1 MGSSADSAKEH
12 VSPSPSLRCL
22 PLTVTL
28 HLSSFCNQIARVLI
42 IVSSKIW
49 LCATL
54 NIPIS
59 AFPPPTSNIY
69 ATQLSLLHSY
79 RSLLF
84 TCRLWLW
91 LMDRLQEGWFFRSNK
106 QKEAICILASCSR
119 RTCRR
124 LHHSTL
130 SLSLKTARTVVD
142 KMCFY
147 VGWEAD
153 MYITQKADLHI
164 IHWIQTQD
172 MLSVSLMTMMIITS
186 KFVQH
191 FGIWSYT
198 WPLLETSSAHGLI
211 VWLLKCFHFQPE
223 ISWLKF

>member
-1 MGSSADSAKEH
+1 MDLCN
-12 VSPSPSLRCL
+12 LRCL

-28 HLSSFCNQIARVLI
+28 HLSSFCNQIARVWI

-153 MYITQKADLHI
+153 MYIIQKADLHI
-164 IHWIQTQD
+164 IQLAIGFKPRIGYQFLWWLWWSSDQN
-172 MLSVSLMTMMIITS
+172 LSNTLVFDHTLG
-186 KFVQH
+186 H
-191 FGIWSYT
+191 Y
-198 WPLLETSSAHGLI
+198 
-211 VWLLKCFHFQPE
+211 
-223 ISWLKF
+223 

>member
-12 VSPSPSLRCL
+12 VSPPLARCL

-28 HLSSFCNQIARVLI
+28 HLSSFCNQIARVLV

-130 SLSLKTARTVVD
+130 SLSLKTAKTMVD
-142 KMCFY
+142 NMCFY
-147 VGWEAD
+147 VGWKAD
-153 MYITQKADLHI
+153 MYITQKADLHG
-164 IHWIQTQD
+164 HWIQTQD
-172 MLSVSLMTMMIITS
+172 MLSVFLMTMMIIRS
-186 KFVQH
+186 K
-191 FGIWSYT
+191 FGIWSHT
-198 WPLLETSSAHGLI
+198 WPLLETS
-211 VWLLKCFHFQPE
+211 
-223 ISWLKF
+223 